1 MFTRTDRPRVAHVKA
16 GFYGADG
23 SGKTRTAGELAVG
36 IHKLTRSQKGILFI
50 DTESG
55 SDFLVERVQSEGI
68 AVYQDKTRAFSALVE
83 DLDAAHKVADIV
95 VVDSVTHFFRELT
108 AAHLRSKNKKL
119 LDLSDWGPIKA
130 EWARFVERFLT
141 LPLHI
146 IICGRLGNV
155 YEEYYD
161 EDREKYSTAKTGTRM
176 AGDGETGYEP
186 NITFEMSKKYRKKG
200 GTFDLQATCTKDRFD
215 EIMARVFTFKTGEKP
230 ATVHAAVMK
239 AFGPH
244 LARYSFGAD
253 PTPVDVRASSEAML
267 APEGPSYSATQ
278 RRRQIAVEEI
288 DGLMGRYLPGSTAR
302 ERQLRLEVRV
312 AVFGTSSETRI
323 AGLPPERLERGR
335 KLVSAL
341 LDRIATDET
350 ALPADAKQFLPAL
363 AKLVNEIEDDPSG
376 TDFALERATDDA
388 DTRLVS

>member
-1 MFTRTDRPRVAHVKA
+1 MFQIVTRPKVTHVRA

-23 SGKTRTAGELAVG
+23 SGKTRTAGELAIG
-36 IHKLTRSQKGILFI
+36 IHKLIKSDKGILFI

-55 SDFLVERVQSEGI
+55 SDFLVGRVQSEGI
-68 AVYQDKTRAFSALVE
+68 AVYQDKTRAFSEFLR
-83 DLDAAHKVADIV
+83 DLDEAHKVADVV

-161 EDREKYSTAKTGTRM
+161 DEREKYSTAKVGNRM

-186 NITFEMSKKYRKKG
+186 NITFEMSKKYRRKG

-215 EIMARVFTFKTGEKP
+215 EIMARVFTFKTGEAP
-230 ATVHAAVMK
+230 AAVHAAVMK

-244 LARYSFGAD
+244 LARYDFGAE
-253 PTPVDVRASSEAML
+253 PSVVDVRSTSEAML
-267 APEGPSYSATQ
+267 APDGPSFSAVQ

-288 DGLMGRYLPGSTAR
+288 EGLMGRYLPGQTAR
-302 ERQLRLEVRV
+302 EKQLRLEIRV
-312 AVFGTSSETRI
+312 AVFGTSSETKI
-323 AGLPPERLERGR
+323 AGFPPERIERGS
-335 KLVSAL
+335 KQIAAL
-341 LDRIATDET
+341 LHRVTSDPD
-350 ALPADAKQFLPAL
+350 ALPSDAKQFLPVL
-363 AKLVNEIEDDPSG
+363 SRLLREIDDDPDQAHDL
-376 TDFALERATDDA
+376 TLERVTDE
-388 DTRLVS
+388 TRLVS